1 MNRNEEMRFGS
12 ARFATEG
19 ETEAAG
25 LFNPNGLQ
33 IGFFGERPL
42 YYNGDAPMALF
53 GGSGSGKHRDILG
66 HVLSQPQHAAGMVLD
81 LKGELAATSI
91 IAYAP
96 LGLHVLTWNPSGIA
110 GLPKVRLNPIDMLNR
125 NSASVHADCRMLAE
139 SLIPFSG
146 GGESRYFENRAREW
160 VGAWLLFL
168 AERHGRVT
176 LVQLSDLLN
185 MIEGDTEE
193 WIKVLDVMMESK
205 HANIRRA
212 AGEILAKQSESQR
225 EFGAIL
231 GTIYGCLSILDDPML
246 RASLENPQYDF
257 ADFVSEGNAYIF
269 LTVPAEYV
277 SMWSPILRCFFTA
290 VMIHKARQQGSGRIT
305 FIIDEAAQLGCFEG
319 LKNLYTYGRGLGIR
333 TWGVFQDIGQ
343 ITANYG
349 PSGVQTFIGS
359 SACRQFLGTRDYQTA
374 HMISDMLGSETLTY
388 IDPLLQTR
396 ARHAKVDAVMRI
408 LNGDPITAVWDYK
421 RFQFEAT
428 HRPKQ
433 ARKLMT
439 PDEILT
445 MGEDRQLI
453 LLAGINLP
461 PIFAHKRPYYT
472 SQSLAG
478 RYLPNPYHPPSD
490 FVIVQTAHGAERRR
504 IITEPVPP
512 ELAHLV
518 QYSGGRWSYVDGYR
532 PSLGRK
538 FRNGI

>member
-19 ETEAAG
+19 EIDAAG
-25 LFNPNGLQ
+25 LFNQTGLQ
-33 IGFFGERPL
+33 IGFFDERPL
-42 YYNGDAPMALF
+42 YYSGDAPMTLF
-53 GGSGSGKHRDILG
+53 GGAGSGKHRDILG

-91 IAYAP
+91 IAFAP
-96 LGLHVLTWNPSGIA
+96 LGLRMFTWNPSGIA

-146 GGESRYFENRAREW
+146 GGESRYFEQRAREW
-160 VGAWLLFL
+160 VGAFLLFL
-168 AERHGRVT
+168 TEWHGRVT
-176 LVQLSDLLN
+176 LVELSDLLN

-193 WIKVLDVMMESK
+193 WLKVLDVMTQSE
-205 HANIRRA
+205 HVNVRRA
-212 AGEILAKQSESQR
+212 SGEILAKQSESQR

-246 RASLENPQYDF
+246 RASLRDPQYDF
-257 ADFVSEGNAYIF
+257 ADFVAEGNAYIF

-277 SMWSPILRCFFTA
+277 AMWSPILRCFFTA

-305 FIIDEAAQLGCFEG
+305 FIIDEAAQLGRFDG
-319 LKNLYTYGRGLGIR
+319 MKRLYTYGRGLGIR

-349 PSGVQTFIGS
+349 LSGVQTFIGS
-359 SACRQFLGTRDYQTA
+359 SACRQFIGIRDYETA
-374 HMISDMLGSETLTY
+374 QMISDMLGSETLTY

-396 ARHAKVDAVMRI
+396 ARHAKADAVMRI
-408 LNGDPITAVWDYK
+408 LNGDPITAAWDYK

-453 LLAGINLP
+453 LLAGMNLP

-472 SQSLAG
+472 AQSLAG

-490 FVIVQTAHGAERRR
+490 SVIVQTAHGAERRR

-538 FRNGI
+538 FRNGF